1 MGKGGHPEF
10 AFRGVSLRRMAGRHP
25 FSDRRRPLTML
36 DWILPANVS
45 LTVFLLLVAVSFFTS
60 ALTAAF
66 GIGGGVAMLGALAG
80 TVPPAMVVAVH
91 GIVQLGSNMGRVI
104 IQRAHVLWRPTLI
117 FSAGSVAGAVA
128 GAALFVNLPERWLM
142 ALLGVFIL
150 AMTWL
155 PKPRIPGL
163 ASTGM
168 LIGGFIATFITI
180 FVGATGSFVQALFLP
195 LGLEKR
201 VLVASHAMCM
211 TIQHALKVIAFGFLG
226 FAFQD
231 WLPLMAAMIAAGFA
245 GTWLGTRVLDRIPQ
259 HVFEKVLKAV
269 LTLVAVDLIRRAITL
284 S

>member
-1 MGKGGHPEF
+1 MLE
-10 AFRGVSLRRMAGRHP
+10 SL
-25 FSDRRRPLTML
+25 
-36 DWILPANVS
+36 LPDNVS
-45 LTVFLLLVAVSFFTS
+45 LTVFILLIAISFFTS

-117 FSAGSVAGAVA
+117 FSAGSVAGAAV
-128 GAALFVNLPERWLM
+128 GAALFVNLPERVLL
-142 ALLGVFIL
+142 AVLGVFIL
-150 AMTWL
+150 VMTWI

-163 ASTGM
+163 ESTGM
-168 LIGGFIATFITI
+168 LIGGFVATFVTI

-211 TIQHALKVIAFGFLG
+211 TIQHGLKVIAFGFLG

-231 WLPLMAAMIAAGFA
+231 WLPLMVAMIASGFL
-245 GTWLGTRVLDRIPQ
+245 GTWFGTRLLEHIPQ
-259 HVFEKVLKAV
+259 QLFEKILKGV
-269 LTLVAVDLIRRAITL
+269 LTIVALDLIRRAVVAV
-284 S
+284 